1 MPRELDEDDVR
12 VRPSRSTRPRTKT
25 RPGHLDSSEGLVVTV
40 DRGPVLHVDVHA
52 CYPDGRYVLVDVVGD
67 DLVASVRADGWE
79 NPPCRPAP

>member
-1 MPRELDEDDVR
+1 VNAARSVASLDDAR
-12 VRPSRSTRPRTKT
+12 
-25 RPGHLDSSEGLVVTV
+25 LVVTV